1 MFDRKAYMR
10 DYYKKNKDKL
20 KKYSI
25 DYTNNTNNTNNKNK
39 VKVYEIPIQVKKGDF
54 ILSFN

>member
-1 MFDRKAYMR
+1 MR
-10 DYYKKNKDKL
+10 EYYKKNKDKL

-25 DYTNNTNNTNNKNK
+25 DYTNNTNNTKK
-39 VKVYEIPIQVKKGDF
+39 AKVYEIPIQVKKGDF